1 MLPFFRSRPDAS
13 WHRVGR
19 VSHFPEVSQD
29 EDCQVTPA
37 CKAFRIPNGKGE
49 VPTETDINL
58 PGELKDQVMVFK
70 YKGAV
75 HAIDH
80 VRLPIQVFQVSL
92 GIRGIYGVC

>member
-19 VSHFPEVSQD
+19 VSDFPEVSQD
-29 EDCQVTPA
+29 EACQVTTA
-37 CKAFRIPNGKGE
+37 CKAFRIPNVKGE

-80 VRLPIQVFQVSL
+80 VRLPIQPSL
-92 GIRGIYGVC
+92 PYMRYIYGV